1 LFFTRPRAVCVTDKQ
16 IPTYEEWYRRIN
28 KRNSEGN
35 PGDYEVDE
43 ELIKKLE
50 MLFEHC
56 GEGEADVII

>member
-1 LFFTRPRAVCVTDKQ
+1 MCVTDKQ